1 MLDHQSPSD
10 RPWTRPRGRY
20 ATSINSRFSKPWA
33 LNRVGL
39 DLARKNRSCLACNDQ
54 LFDDV
59 VIIRGHTASSSTVS
73 DKCENIKICSTMPYA
88 TTAHYSQLSQT
99 LKKKKKPYYASS
111 PSASPLGGRPF
122 RTQVSWSG
130 LTERLTFAPVFSPP
144 LCTPSTDSG

>member
-99 LKKKKKPYYASS
+99 LKKKKKTLLCIVAVGITAMW
-111 PSASPLGGRPF
+111 PSISYPSIL
-122 RTQVSWSG
+122 
-130 LTERLTFAPVFSPP
+130 ERLDREVN
-144 LCTPSTDSG
+144 LCPCIQPAALHTQHR